1 MTVTMTNNYTEEM
14 LQERVNTLIARHRD
28 EASRAI
34 SMNSPNAV
42 LNITSRRLHHTGY
55 LSIATLSRLLGDK
68 GSMTAKA
75 YMRMHDSFMHTSHSA
90 LDIVASVNDRIR
102 YVEGNI
108 PDLAAHPDFSAVLL
122 ASLFM
127 FDKRSM
133 TSLRHMQWDVMAEV
147 IGTIGLEEFAK
158 YAMLNKSI
166 DSIALASKYG
176 IDADLSSML

>member
-1 MTVTMTNNYTEEM
+1 MTVTMTKNYTEEM

-28 EASRAI
+28 EALQCI
-34 SMNSPNAV
+34 SMNSPDTVLRATFHNLHKTAF
-42 LNITSRRLHHTGY
+42 LNID
-55 LSIATLSRLLGDK
+55 TLSALLGGT
-68 GSMTAKA
+68 GSMAAKA
-75 YMRMHDSFMHTSHSA
+75 YMRSYNSFMSSSYGP
-90 LDIVASVNDRIR
+90 LDIVDSINERIL
-102 YVEGNI
+102 YVERHV
-108 PDLAAHPDFSAVLL
+108 PRLATHPDFPAVLV

-127 FDKRSM
+127 FGKRSM
-133 TSLRHMQWDVMAEV
+133 TGLRHMQWDVMAEV